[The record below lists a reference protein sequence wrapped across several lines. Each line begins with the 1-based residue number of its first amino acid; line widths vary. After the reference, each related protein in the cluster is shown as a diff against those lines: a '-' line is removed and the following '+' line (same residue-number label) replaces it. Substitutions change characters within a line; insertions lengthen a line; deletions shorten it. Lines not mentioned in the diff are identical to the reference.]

1 MNSRLIF
8 NGRALARLMA
18 ATIGLALSVGAAPAQ
33 TAAQRDA
40 IKSSCRSD
48 YMANCMS
55 VSPGGKEAFE
65 CLKNHYAALS
75 AACKTAVDA
84 IAPKPPPAAA
94 APPPPPAP
102 KPALAA
108 PKPPPAP
115 PAPRPAAVAAPP
127 PPPPAAAVDQN
138 ALRKHCRSDYRR
150 HCASVPPG
158 GREALACLQRNV
170 NNLSRACR
178 RLVSAT
184 MPVSAPPHAP
194 PPRRAP
200 PPPAAA
206 APPPPP
212 PQPTISLARID
223 RLSLRERLRIVRAC
237 NQDQTVL
244 CKGIRPGHSRLIECL
259 ALKVQSLSP
268 FCRQT
273 LVRALQ

>member
-84 IAPKPPPAAA
+84 MTPKPPPAAA

-115 PAPRPAAVAAPP
+115 PAPRPAAVAAPS
-127 PPPPAAAVDQN
+127 AAASGRGRPECAAQALPLRLQA
-138 ALRKHCRSDYRR
+138 ALRKR
-150 HCASVPPG
+150 AA
-158 GREALACLQRNV
+158 GR
-170 NNLSRACR
+170 
-178 RLVSAT
+178 
-184 MPVSAPPHAP
+184 P
-194 PPRRAP
+194 
-200 PPPAAA
+200 
-206 APPPPP
+206 
-212 PQPTISLARID
+212 
-223 RLSLRERLRIVRAC
+223 
-237 NQDQTVL
+237 
-244 CKGIRPGHSRLIECL
+244 
-259 ALKVQSLSP
+259 
-268 FCRQT
+268 
-273 LVRALQ
+273 